1 MVMGP
6 TGSLPV
12 AVEPRSAGLPRR
24 TGRRTPRIGPTAL
37 ARSSRRHG
45 RPGLRSLAE
54 LATDLRAVA
63 HYSPVQRP
71 VRTVPAIAATL
82 PATLPRLVRTVR
94 IGWQLPAPRLGALC
108 PVELWRWPVARSDA
122 VTLRRPVATSRM
134 GRIRRRA
141 VTTARIGAVPILV
154 AVRPATPVHGAVPPG
169 RADAI
174 RRPAAGLG
182 VIAAGRPEPGTG
194 RVAVTLPV
202 SGRWRVADAVALTP

>member
-12 AVEPRSAGLPRR
+12 AVEPRSAGLPPR

-54 LATDLRAVA
+54 LATGLRAVA
-63 HYSPVQRP
+63 
-71 VRTVPAIAATL
+71 L

-108 PVELWRWPVARSDA
+108 PVELWRWPVARCDA

-174 RRPAAGLG
+174 RRPDAGLG

-202 SGRWRVADAVALTP
+202 SARWRVADAVALTP

>member
-1 MVMGP
+1 MVMGR

-12 AVEPRSAGLPRR
+12 AVEPRSAGLPPR

-37 ARSSRRHG
+37 ARRSRRHG

-54 LATDLRAVA
+54 LATGLRAVA

-71 VRTVPAIAATL
+71 VRTVPAIAAAL

-122 VTLRRPVATSRM
+122 VTLRRPE
-134 GRIRRRA
+134 
-141 VTTARIGAVPILV
+141 
-154 AVRPATPVHGAVPPG
+154 
-169 RADAI
+169 
-174 RRPAAGLG
+174 AGLG

-194 RVAVTLPV
+194 RVAVSLPV
-202 SGRWRVADAVALTP
+202 SGRRRVPHAVPTPPAPARAAR